1 MARLILPEDFLSQ
14 KLLFNNVK
22 AKADTATGAAVI
34 GAFLAAQGIDLVADN
49 TAKDSATAFDQT
61 RSEKSKQAENFT
73 QKRDLKFDPVF
84 GHLRDYAQFLK
95 KFYKPVTSELGNWG
109 LPVTATGRINYPT
122 EFGLRTEIMEAF
134 SVKYASVP
142 AASNPLNP
150 YLALHNYSITDDMVA
165 VTDARGFHEQA
176 KQLAKD
182 AEDATEDRN
191 NVWLPVVEHVR
202 SIGGFLMGLY
212 NNNPKELGNWGF
224 VVDDSPRA
232 PKQVVSKVKL
242 SSQLKVPSL
251 IIGGT
256 LKNIGT
262 VAIHIYKGASVSGS
276 PVIVPP
282 GEMYGIAKGYSV
294 ITVVN
299 PSTTTTAVFSALRS
313 R

>member
-1 MARLILPEDFLSQ
+1 MARLILPEDFLTQ

-22 AKADTATGAAVI
+22 TKAETATGAVVI
-34 GAFLAAQGIDLVADN
+34 GAFLTAQGIDLTADN
-49 TAKDSATAFDQT
+49 LAKDSASAFDQT

-84 GHLRDYAQFLK
+84 GRLRGYAQFLK

-109 LPVTATGRINYPT
+109 LPVTATGRINYPS
-122 EFGLRTEIMEAF
+122 EFGLRTQIMEAF
-134 SVKYASVP
+134 SVKYASIP

-150 YLALHNYSITDDMVA
+150 YLLLHEYSITDDMVD
-165 VTDARGFHEQA
+165 VTDAKGFHEQA
-176 KQLAKD
+176 KALAKE

-191 NVWLPVVEHVR
+191 NDWNPVMEHVR
-202 SIGGFLMGLY
+202 SIGGFLMELY
-212 NNNPKELGNWGF
+212 NNNPKELGNWGY

-232 PKQVVSKVKL
+232 PKVVVSKVKL